1 VAVSAARSLAGG
13 FGRKVIRLVLTLFAV
28 SVFTFLLTSLLPGD
42 PAVTI
47 LGVNGVT
54 PEALAAVHKDLGLDK
69 PLITRYTTWL
79 GDVLHG
85 DLGTSYS
92 LGRSV
97 GSQITSHLPVTLEII
112 GLAILIALVVAI
124 PLGVFTAYKASSLA
138 DRAISLVKFALLSVP
153 TFVVGIVLILVFAV
167 RLDVLPP
174 SGWVGLSEDPAENLR
189 RALLPALALALPQIA
204 VYTRLLRGD
213 MRSTLDQDFV
223 AFADAKG
230 LSRRRVL
237 LGHALRPSS
246 FSLVT
251 LVGLSVGFLMGGTVV
266 VETMFNVPG
275 VGSLLVNA
283 IYQRD
288 LVMVQGVTLFIAVAF
303 VLVNFVVDLLYS
315 LLDPRIRRRR
325 VAASV

>member
-1 VAVSAARSLAGG
+1 VNTARSLAGG
-13 FGRKVIRLVLTLFAV
+13 LGGKVVRLLLTLFAV

-47 LGVNGVT
+47 LGANGVT
-54 PEALAAVHKDLGLDK
+54 PEALAAIHKDLGLDK
-69 PLITRYTTWL
+69 PLVSRYAGWL

-124 PLGVFTAYKASSLA
+124 PLGVFSAYKASSVA
-138 DRAISLVKFALLSVP
+138 DRAISLVTFALLSVP
-153 TFVVGIVLILVFAV
+153 TFVVGIVLILVFAI

-213 MRSTLDQDFV
+213 MRSTLDEDFV
-223 AFADAKG
+223 AFADSKG

-325 VAASV
+325 VAASA

>member
-1 VAVSAARSLAGG
+1 MNAARSLAGG
-13 FGRKVIRLVLTLFAV
+13 LGRKVLRLALTLFAV
-28 SVFTFLLTSLLPGD
+28 SIFTFLLTSLLPGD

-47 LGVNGVT
+47 LGANGVT
-54 PEALAAVHKDLGLDK
+54 PEALNAIHKDLGLDK
-69 PLITRYTTWL
+69 PLISRYGTWL
-79 GDVLHG
+79 GNVLHG

-112 GLAILIALVVAI
+112 GLAIVIALLVAI
-124 PLGVFTAYKASSLA
+124 PLGVFTAYKASSAA
-138 DRAISLVKFALLSVP
+138 DRIISLITFALLSIP
-153 TFVVGIVLILVFAV
+153 TFVIGIVLILVFAV
-167 RLDVLPP
+167 NLDVLPP
-174 SGWVGLSEDPAENLR
+174 SGWVGLSDDPLENLR
-189 RALLPALALALPQIA
+189 RAILPALALALPQIA

-213 MRSTLDQDFV
+213 MRTTLDQDFV
-223 AFADAKG
+223 AFADSKG
-230 LSRRRVL
+230 LSMRRVL

-275 VGSLLVNA
+275 IGSLLVNA

-303 VLVNFVVDLLYS
+303 VLVNFVVDVLYS
-315 LLDPRIRRRR
+315 VLDPRIRRSR
-325 VAASV
+325 VAATV

>member
-1 VAVSAARSLAGG
+1 MNAARSLAGG
-13 FGRKVIRLVLTLFAV
+13 LGRKVLRLAVTLFAV

-47 LGVNGVT
+47 LGANGVT
-54 PEALAAVHKDLGLDK
+54 PEALNAIHKDLGLDQ
-69 PLITRYTTWL
+69 PLVTRYGSWL
-79 GDVLHG
+79 NNVLHG

-92 LGRSV
+92 LDRSV
-97 GSQITSHLPVTLEII
+97 GSQINSHLPVTLEII
-112 GLAILIALVVAI
+112 GLAIVIALVVAI
-124 PLGVFTAYKASSLA
+124 PLGVFTAYKASSAA
-138 DRAISLVKFALLSVP
+138 DRFISLITFALLSIP
-153 TFVVGIVLILVFAV
+153 TFVIGIILILVFAV
-167 RLDVLPP
+167 HLDVLPP

-189 RALLPALALALPQIA
+189 RAILPALALALPQIA

-213 MRSTLDQDFV
+213 MRTTLDQDFV
-223 AFADAKG
+223 AFADSKG
-230 LSRRRVL
+230 LSMRRVL

-275 VGSLLVNA
+275 IGSLLVNA

-303 VLVNFVVDLLYS
+303 VLVNFVVDVLYS
-315 LLDPRIRRRR
+315 VLDPRIRRRR
-325 VAASV
+325 VAAAV

>member
-1 VAVSAARSLAGG
+1 MTAARSLAGG
-13 FGRKVIRLVLTLFAV
+13 LGRKVLRLALTLFAV

-47 LGVNGVT
+47 LGANGVT
-54 PEALAAVHKDLGLDK
+54 PEALNAIHKDLGLDK
-69 PLITRYTTWL
+69 PLVSRYASWL
-79 GDVLHG
+79 GNVLHG

-92 LGRSV
+92 LDRSV
-97 GSQITSHLPVTLEII
+97 ASQINSHLPVTLEII
-112 GLAILIALVVAI
+112 GLAIVIALVVAI
-124 PLGVFTAYKASSLA
+124 PLGVFTAYKASSAA
-138 DRAISLVKFALLSVP
+138 DRVISLITFALLSIP
-153 TFVVGIVLILVFAV
+153 TFVIGIVLILVFAV
-167 RLDVLPP
+167 HLDLLPP
-174 SGWVGLSEDPAENLR
+174 AGWVGLSEDPVENLR
-189 RALLPALALALPQIA
+189 RAILPALALALPQIA

-213 MRSTLDQDFV
+213 MRTTLDQDFV

-230 LSRRRVL
+230 LSMRRVL

-275 VGSLLVNA
+275 IGSLLVNA

-303 VLVNFVVDLLYS
+303 VLVNFVVDILYS
-315 LLDPRIRRRR
+315 VLDPRIRRRR
-325 VAASV
+325 VAATV

>member
-1 VAVSAARSLAGG
+1 MTAARSLAGG
-13 FGRKVIRLVLTLFAV
+13 LGRKVLRLALTLFAV

-47 LGVNGVT
+47 LGANGVT
-54 PEALAAVHKDLGLDK
+54 PEALNAIHKDLGLDK
-69 PLITRYTTWL
+69 PLVSRYASWL
-79 GDVLHG
+79 GNVLHG

-92 LGRSV
+92 LDRSV
-97 GSQITSHLPVTLEII
+97 ASQINSHLPVTLEII
-112 GLAILIALVVAI
+112 GLAIVIALVVAI
-124 PLGVFTAYKASSLA
+124 PLGVFTAYKASSAA
-138 DRAISLVKFALLSVP
+138 DRVISLITFALLSIP
-153 TFVVGIVLILVFAV
+153 TFVIGIVLILVFAV
-167 RLDVLPP
+167 HLDLLPP
-174 SGWVGLSEDPAENLR
+174 AGWVGLSEDPVENLR
-189 RALLPALALALPQIA
+189 RAI
-204 VYTRLLRGD
+204 LRGD
-213 MRSTLDQDFV
+213 MRTTLDQDFV

-230 LSRRRVL
+230 LSMRRVL

-275 VGSLLVNA
+275 IGSLLVNA

-303 VLVNFVVDLLYS
+303 VLVNFVVDILYS
-315 LLDPRIRRRR
+315 VLDPRIRRRR
-325 VAASV
+325 VAATV

>member
-1 VAVSAARSLAGG
+1 MNAARFLVGG
-13 FGRKVIRLVLTLFAV
+13 FGRKVLRLLLTLFAV
-28 SVFTFLLTSLLPGD
+28 SAFTFLLTSLLPGD

-54 PEALAAVHKDLGLDK
+54 PESLAAVHKDLGLDK
-69 PLITRYTTWL
+69 PLLSRYAGWL

-92 LGRSV
+92 LGRTV

-112 GLAILIALVVAI
+112 GLAMFIALVVAV
-124 PLGVFTAYKASSLA
+124 PLGVYTAYKASGAA
-138 DRAISLVKFALLSVP
+138 DRAISLVSFVLLSVP
-153 TFVVGIVLILVFAV
+153 TFVVGIVLILVFSV
-167 RLDVLPP
+167 RLDLLPP
-174 SGWVGLSEDPAENLR
+174 AGWVGLSQDPVENLR
-189 RALLPALALALPQIA
+189 RAILPALALALPQIA
-204 VYTRLLRGD
+204 VFTRLLRGD
-213 MRSTLDQDFV
+213 MRTTLDEDFV
-223 AFADAKG
+223 AFADSKG
-230 LSRRRVL
+230 LSTRRVL

-275 VGSLLVNA
+275 IGSLLVNA

-315 LLDPRIRRRR
+315 VLDPRIRRRR
-325 VAASV
+325 VAASA

>member
-1 VAVSAARSLAGG
+1 MNAARSLAGG
-13 FGRKVIRLVLTLFAV
+13 LGRKVVRLVLTLFAV

-54 PEALAAVHKDLGLDK
+54 PEALAAIHKDLGLDK
-69 PLITRYTTWL
+69 PLVSRYAGWL

-124 PLGVFTAYKASSLA
+124 PLGVFSAYKASSVA
-138 DRAISLVKFALLSVP
+138 DRAISLVTFALLSVP
-153 TFVVGIVLILVFAV
+153 TFVVGIVLILVFAI

-213 MRSTLDQDFV
+213 MRSTLDEDFV
-223 AFADAKG
+223 AFADSKG

-325 VAASV
+325 VAASA

>member
-1 VAVSAARSLAGG
+1 VSAAARYTFATV
-13 FGRKVIRLVLTLFAV
+13 GRKVGRLLLTLFAV

-47 LGVNGVT
+47 LGANGVT
-54 PEALAAVHKDLGLDK
+54 PEALAAIHKDLGLDK
-69 PLITRYTTWL
+69 PLLTRYVDWL
-79 GDVLHG
+79 GNVVHG

-92 LGRSV
+92 LGRTV
-97 GSQITSHLPVTLEII
+97 GSQINSHLPVTLEII
-112 GLAILIALVVAI
+112 GLAILIALVVSI
-124 PLGVFTAYKASSLA
+124 PLGVFTAYKATSVA
-138 DRAISLVKFALLSVP
+138 DKFISLITFALLSIP
-153 TFVVGIVLILVFAV
+153 TFVIGIVLILVFAV
-167 RLDVLPP
+167 HLDLLPP
-174 SGWVGLSEDPAENLR
+174 AGWVGLTDDPAENLR
-189 RALLPALALALPQIA
+189 RAILPALALALPQIA

-213 MRSTLDQDFV
+213 MRTTLDEDFV
-223 AFADAKG
+223 AFADSKG
-230 LSRRRVL
+230 LKRRRVL

-275 VGSLLVNA
+275 IGSLLVNA

-288 LVMVQGVTLFIAVAF
+288 LVMVQGVTLFIAVTF
-303 VLVNFVVDLLYS
+303 VVVNFIVDLLYS
-315 LLDPRIRRRR
+315 VLDPRIRRRR